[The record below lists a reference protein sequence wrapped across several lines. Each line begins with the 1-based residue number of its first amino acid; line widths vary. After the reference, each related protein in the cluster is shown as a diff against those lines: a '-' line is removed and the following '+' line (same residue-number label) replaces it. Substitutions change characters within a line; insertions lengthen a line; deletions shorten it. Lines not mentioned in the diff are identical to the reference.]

1 MDLTDEQ
8 WEILEPLIPPTKWQ
22 PGGPGRPPK
31 SPRQVLNGILWI
43 LRTGAQWQDM
53 PNRYPPYQTCH
64 RRFQQWQE
72 DGTFREILAAL
83 AKDLRE
89 RGGIED
95 IEAFIDGSYVG
106 AKKGDLPSGSLVP
119 VRRRRSWR
127 LQTAL
132 VFLSPLASQMVPDMM
147 LGSSN
152 KRSTKQ

>member
-8 WEILEPLIPPTKWQ
+8 WEILEPLIPSTKWQ

-31 SPRQVLNGILWI
+31 SPRQVLDGILWI
-43 LRTGAQWQDM
+43 LRTGAQWHDM

-72 DGTFREILAAL
+72 DGTFRGILAAL

-89 RGGIED
+89 RGGIDD
-95 IEAFIDGSYVG
+95 IEAYIDGSYVG
-106 AKKGDLPSGSLVP
+106 AKKGDPPSESAVP
-119 VRRRRSWR
+119 AMRRRSWR

-132 VFLSPLASQMVPDMM
+132 VFLSPLALEMVRDTTSP
-147 LGSSN
+147 LSS
-152 KRSTKQ
+152 KLSTKQ